1 MRADRWPAW
10 LRRQPRGASPAQLRP
25 PRRRCYSQPNRNA
38 VFFVEAHGPHCHHR
52 ADAARGGAGARRA
65 GAPHIG
71 RAAAGVCR
79 AAGAISAAV
88 GSCRGTAAV
97 RRAGGADHRG
107 PAGRPHASAVGRGP
121 ARLRVP
127 DDRILGA
134 GAQPAARI
142 LRAGDLAGE
151 PVPARRGRPAHAQR
165 RARPGHRPVH
175 AAHRGRAR
183 PARSVRSGA
192 GAAEI
197 GRVPARARRPVRQ
210 SRARGGGLQ
219 CRAAAGARL
228 AVRRAHAAGG
238 DAQLRARDHRALG
251 RRMGAQRQARA
262 GAAAAAELHAADGA
276 AAPRAQSVC
285 REARG
290 AGEPGGRQP
299 VGRAARGR
307 LLARPCARELRH
319 AGAALCR
326 GADRPR
332 PEPAQQRVP
341 QPRHPA
347 VLPGAG
353 RGRNAA
359 RRRTACAA
367 ASAVPAAPASCCA
380 TARADGGRTAAR
392 EPRQRQSDQSATT
405 ETKTARSAPIP
416 RCCWRWPRPRSPT
429 GPLAAASLA
438 FALSGASLVSL
449 QLLPRPRYT

>member
-1 MRADRWPAW
+1 M
-10 LRRQPRGASPAQLRP
+10 
-25 PRRRCYSQPNRNA
+25 RRRPSFARRAGAAILRPNRNA

-65 GAPHIG
+65 GATG
-71 RAAAGVCR
+71 GAAAGIGR

-88 GSCRGTAAV
+88 GSCRSTAAV
-97 RRAGGADHRG
+97 RRAGGAERRG

-210 SRARGGGLQ
+210 SRAGGGGLQ

-353 RGRNAA
+353 RGRNAR

-380 TARADGGRTAAR
+380 TARADGGRTALSGAAM
-392 EPRQRQSDQSATT
+392 PRQRQPDQSATT